1 MKKRFNEVF
10 DTNEKFIKAKGHRD
24 DILEALSY
32 YRHITVTF
40 ETDLFVFNNDFLTVE
55 KVEGSASGILLKTK
69 EALVTIDLSKAE
81 VYAEERFM
89 IFAIGNES
97 LVKLSLE

>member
-10 DTNEKFIKAKGHRD
+10 DTN
-24 DILEALSY
+24 
-32 YRHITVTF
+32 
-40 ETDLFVFNNDFLTVE
+40 
-55 KVEGSASGILLKTK
+55 
-69 EALVTIDLSKAE
+69 DLSKAE